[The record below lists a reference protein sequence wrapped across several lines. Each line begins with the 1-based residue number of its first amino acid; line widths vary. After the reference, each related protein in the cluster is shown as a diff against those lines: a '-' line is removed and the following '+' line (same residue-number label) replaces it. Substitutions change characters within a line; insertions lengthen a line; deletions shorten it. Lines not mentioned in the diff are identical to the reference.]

1 MDQQTTIVGRPT
13 YMAAFAGAQDAG
25 AIVDK
30 LTAIGYPRE
39 DISVLLRP
47 ARTDSAIDLLSGEN
61 AAGQDTNALAQRKH
75 KEGEEPTTLVLLH
88 PDATQLETVR
98 AALTSM
104 GAKELEYEPETRYTG
119 EDSEADFVKS
129 TLGNVDAD
137 SGLGG
142 DMAALHPTDDAD
154 TKGGTEPGHF
164 NPPPNDATSDAQP
177 RATGGGTIPVPTP
190 EGTHA
195 EMAAGP
201 ATVAAADGGTQTDAS
216 ARTNSEA
223 TQPAPHEMPE
233 PLPDTSDLQ
242 ALVDQLK
249 TALDDVKRD
258 LEQRD

>member
-25 AIVDK
+25 AIVEK
-30 LTAIGYPRE
+30 LTSIGYPRE

-47 ARTDSAIDLLSGEN
+47 AGTDSAIDLLSGEN
-61 AAGQDTNALAQRKH
+61 AAGQDTNALAQHKH
-75 KEGEEPTTLVLLH
+75 KAGGEPTTLVLLH
-88 PDATQLETVR
+88 PDATQLEAVR
-98 AALTSM
+98 AALTGM

-142 DMAALHPTDDAD
+142 DMAAMRSTPDTD

-164 NPPPNDATSDAQP
+164 NPPPNDATSDAPP
-177 RATGGGTIPVPTP
+177 RAAGGGTIPVPTP
-190 EGTHA
+190 AGTQA

-201 ATVAAADGGTQTDAS
+201 APAGADAGSQTGAAI
-216 ARTNSEA
+216 RTNNEDMP
-223 TQPAPHEMPE
+223 PAPHDMPE

-242 ALVDQLK
+242 ARVDQLK
-249 TALDDVKRD
+249 TALDDVKKD

>member
-1 MDQQTTIVGRPT
+1 MDEQTTIVGRPT

-30 LTAIGYPRE
+30 LTSVGYPRE

-47 ARTDSAIDLLSGEN
+47 AGTDSAIDLLSGEN
-61 AAGQDTNALAQRKH
+61 AAGQDVNALAQQKH
-75 KEGEEPTTLVLLH
+75 KDGEQPTTLVLLH
-88 PDATQLETVR
+88 PNATQLEAVR
-98 AALTSM
+98 AALTGM

-129 TLGNVDAD
+129 TIGNVDAD
-137 SGLGG
+137 SGLGAFG
-142 DMAALHPTDDAD
+142 PAHPTEAND
-154 TKGGTEPGHF
+154 TEGGTEPGHF
-164 NPPPNDATSDAQP
+164 NPPPNDATSDAPPQ
-177 RATGGGTIPVPTP
+177 ASGGGRIPVPTP

-201 ATVAAADGGTQTDAS
+201 ADAGADSGSQTGSA

-223 TQPAPHEMPE
+223 APPATHDMPE

-242 ALVDQLK
+242 ARVEQLK
-249 TALDDVKRD
+249 TALDDVKKD

>member
-1 MDQQTTIVGRPT
+1 MDEQTTIVGRPT

-25 AIVDK
+25 AIVEK

-47 ARTDSAIDLLSGEN
+47 AGTDSAIDLLSGEN
-61 AAGQDTNALAQRKH
+61 AAGQDVNALAQQKH
-75 KEGEEPTTLVLLH
+75 KEGAEPTTLILLH
-88 PDATQLETVR
+88 PNNAQLEAVR
-98 AALTSM
+98 AALTGM
-104 GAKELEYEPETRYTG
+104 GAKEFEYEPETRYTG

-137 SGLGG
+137 SGLGE
-142 DMAALHPTDDAD
+142 DMAALHTTAATD

-164 NPPPNDATSDAQP
+164 NPPPNDATSDAPPQ
-177 RATGGGTIPVPTP
+177 ASSGGTIPVPTP

-201 ATVAAADGGTQTDAS
+201 ATAGADAGTQTGAT
-216 ARTNSEA
+216 ARTNTED
-223 TQPAPHEMPE
+223 TQPAPHEMAE

-242 ALVDQLK
+242 ARVEQLK
-249 TALDDVKRD
+249 TALDDVKKD

>member
-1 MDQQTTIVGRPT
+1 MDEQTTIIGRPT

-25 AIVDK
+25 AIVEK
-30 LTAIGYPRE
+30 LTSIGYPRD

-47 ARTDSAIDLLSGEN
+47 AGSDSAIDLLSGEN
-61 AAGQDTNALAQRKH
+61 AAGQDTNAVAQQKH
-75 KEGEEPTTLVLLH
+75 KDGEEPTTLVLLH
-88 PDATQLETVR
+88 PTAAQVEAVR

-129 TLGNVDAD
+129 TIGNVDAD
-137 SGLGG
+137 SGLGAFG
-142 DMAALHPTDDAD
+142 AAQPNAND
-154 TKGGTEPGHF
+154 TAGGTEPGHF
-164 NPPPNDATSDAQP
+164 NPPPNDATSDAPPQ
-177 RATGGGTIPVPTP
+177 ASGGGRIPVPTP

-201 ATVAAADGGTQTDAS
+201 AAAGADSGSQAGSA
-216 ARTNSEA
+216 ARTNNEA
-223 TQPAPHEMPE
+223 PPPAAHEMPE

-242 ALVDQLK
+242 ARVEQLK
-249 TALDDVKRD
+249 TALDDVKKD